1 MIGMMKNFEKPLFY
15 GGFGGLVKGS
25 IPVSSF
31 IFVPTKTFGK
41 P

>member
-1 MIGMMKNFEKPLFY
+1 MTGMMKIFKKALFY
-15 GGFGGLVKGS
+15 AGFGGLVTGS

-31 IFVPTKTFGK
+31 IFVPIKTFGK